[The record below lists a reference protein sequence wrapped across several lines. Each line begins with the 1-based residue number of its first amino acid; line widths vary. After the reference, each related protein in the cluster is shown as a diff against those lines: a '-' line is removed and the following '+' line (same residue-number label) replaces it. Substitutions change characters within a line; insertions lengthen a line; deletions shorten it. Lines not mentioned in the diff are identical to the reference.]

1 MFYHQWNFLIGY
13 ATHSLFCDRKY
24 QAFSVRFLTKWQLLL
39 RIFRAVWK
47 GFRSSEQLVDLY
59 LKQLDCLLLIMHD
72 SWPPQLSHDKY
83 CLIETLVKVWE
94 SLKSHG
100 NTRLRLMFLQDFSFF
115 QTSTCVSIY
124 NSIGTQYMFSTCTC
138 IS

>member
-47 GFRSSEQLVDLY
+47 GFRSFEQLVDLY
-59 LKQLDCLLLIMHD
+59 LKQLHCLLLIMHD
-72 SWPPQLSHDKY
+72 SWPPQLSHDKKSQAHE
-83 CLIETLVKVWE
+83 LILFNRNTCKGLGELKKPWKHSPAAHVPTGFLV
-94 SLKSHG
+94 LPNFHLCF
-100 NTRLRLMFLQDFSFF
+100 NL
-115 QTSTCVSIY
+115 
-124 NSIGTQYMFSTCTC
+124 
-138 IS
+138 